1 MKSWLRY
8 GQLAKARTNAPGA
21 GYTLTE
27 VLIVLA
33 VTTIMF
39 ASVAVLLRGR
49 QATVEFTQSVRDYET
64 KLLNVISDVRTGYY
78 NTGFTCRALSTGA
91 PGIANTPEPPAS
103 NSSCIFV
110 GKVVQANATP
120 GSDIYTLVGRR
131 TVGSATSD
139 DVETLAE
146 ARPVVATVAN
156 ETYVHPFRLRVH
168 RIVRQSNSGIT
179 VHAIGF
185 LNKLA
190 GGVANAA
197 PGEGGG
203 SNTIELYGLL
213 NSSSLVSPAPVVDV
227 ANFRHLT
234 DGVIICLRGQNT
246 DQFAEISVGGGN
258 SQTGMITTIQKT
270 VGARC
275 A

>member
-1 MKSWLRY
+1 MKSWLRN

-33 VTTIMF
+33 VTTVMF

-49 QATVEFTQSVRDYET
+49 QANVEFTQSVRDYET
-64 KLLNVISDVRTGYY
+64 KLLNIMSDVRTGYY
-78 NTGFTCRALSTGA
+78 NTGFTCSAPVTGT
-91 PGIANTPEPPAS
+91 PIITNTPAPPAS
-103 NSSCIFV
+103 NSACIFV
-110 GKVVQANATP
+110 GKVIQANAIP
-120 GSDIYTLVGRR
+120 GSTISTLIGRR
-131 TVGSATSD
+131 TVSGATSD
-139 DVETLAE
+139 DIETLAQ
-146 ARPVVATVAN
+146 ARPVVATVAS
-156 ETYVHPFRLRVH
+156 ESYEHPFRLRVH
-168 RIVRQSNSGIT
+168 RIIRQSNNAIS
-179 VHAIGF
+179 VYAIGF
-185 LNKLA
+185 INKLS

-213 NSSSLVSPAPVVDV
+213 NSASLVSPAPAVDV
-227 ANFRHLT
+227 VNFVPLT

-258 SQTGMITTIQKT
+258 SQTGMITTINKT
-270 VGARC
+270 AGTRC